1 MKDRIEEMR
10 KKLGITEMI
19 DSEEELASLGEPDE
33 VIIIDEE
40 EGEAS
45 ETKQDEGDA
54 EGTVS

>member
-10 KKLGITEMI
+10 KKLRITEMI

>member
-1 MKDRIEEMR
+1 MKDRMEEMR

>member
-19 DSEEELASLGEPDE
+19 DSEEELAILGEPDE